1 MCRHKG
7 IGMNKPKKKKVPVP
21 QFFAVRLQLR
31 GLEPEPPAVVDQVGA
46 GPPAARPQLS
56 PCKELVH
63 DLEQKAWLLDQ
74 EAAEARA
81 ALAKVQAQAAMEEKV
96 RDACRRALDKARK
109 HASSTLYAIS

>member
-56 PCKELVH
+56 PCKQLVH
-63 DLEQKAWLLDQ
+63 DLEQEARLLDQ
-74 EAAEARA
+74 EAAEPGGARGCYKGEGG
-81 ALAKVQAQAAMEEKV
+81 LRDRVQGA
-96 RDACRRALDKARK
+96 
-109 HASSTLYAIS
+109 